1 LLLIEELVLVRATFL
16 SMEAIYKRE
25 QAKLLHKYAA
35 LAEGAPSD
43 DLQRKLDEIQTKLR
57 ILELEHVLHND
68 RIEYKAIEDKD
79 GKRATELLGVIR
91 ATREDLSLL
100 RKQLPPPLPS
110 KSSFLSSCFH
120 LLFILFY
127 NQVKNQTV
135 LPSTQV
141 KDQAVSPSTKAKKG
155 LN

>member
-1 LLLIEELVLVRATFL
+1 MENNIAGECWKTSPRPNKKVRVETIDTHPLLSLIQPMIPQSIPQPLTPIRPSTHLR
-16 SMEAIYKRE
+16 
-25 QAKLLHKYAA
+25 QPLLPQ
-35 LAEGAPSD
+35 LP
-43 DLQRKLDEIQTKLR
+43 
-57 ILELEHVLHND
+57 ILELELEIIND

-100 RKQLPPPLPS
+100 RKQLPPPLPR

-127 NQVKNQTV
+127 NQVN
-135 LPSTQV
+135 
-141 KDQAVSPSTKAKKG
+141 DQAFSPSTNAKKG